1 MSDQLRLLAHLS
13 RFMEANG
20 VSLDQLGP
28 GRVDEFLTVRRQAG
42 YTLWLSR
49 KALVPLLNYLE
60 GIGARP
66 VTVEVPVPR
75 PCDVI
80 MGRYRSYLLIQ
91 RALGQ
96 ESAAAYLRVGRS
108 FLGTRPQVGVLGL
121 SELSAVDVV
130 SFVREE
136 CAARSVKSAQFVV
149 TALRSL
155 LRFLYLEGTITM
167 ALADAVPSVAG
178 WKLATLPKAMSTGQV
193 AALLDSCDRRTTVGR
208 RDFAV
213 LTVLV
218 RLWLRS
224 GEVAALC
231 LDDIDWRA
239 GEVVVRGK
247 GPKQAR
253 LPLPADVGEALAAWL
268 RRGRPRCADRA
279 VFTRVHAPH
288 RRLSPSGVLRSWLP
302 PVSAPVSLVGPTPPE
317 AHGCHPDAGRRGQLA
332 RGGPGAA
339 PFAAAHHGHLRKSGP
354 QPARRLGQALAH
366 GISVLPR

>member
-60 GIGARP
+60 GIGALP

-268 RRGRPRCADRA
+268 RRGGHAVRTGRSSPGSMPRTAGSALA
-279 VFTRVHAPH
+279 VFCDRGC
-288 RRLSPSGVLRSWLP
+288 RR
-302 PVSAPVSLVGPTPPE
+302 
-317 AHGCHPDAGRRGQLA
+317 
-332 RGGPGAA
+332 
-339 PFAAAHHGHLRKSGP
+339 
-354 QPARRLGQALAH
+354 
-366 GISVLPR
+366 